1 MEAHRF
7 RRDFLLS
14 PRAGQ
19 DQPTRPE
26 PSLPWI
32 PLPVRENTSK
42 VVPDHSPA
50 EGFGARLDPIFL
62 TIDLYDSRCVI
73 LILGGRA

>member
-14 PRAGQ
+14 TRAGQ

-26 PSLPWI
+26 PSLLLI
-32 PLPVRENTSK
+32 RLPVRENTSK
-42 VVPDHSPA
+42 VVPYHSPA
-50 EGFGARLDPIFL
+50 EGFGARPDLILL